1 MNTKKFLAALLIF
14 MQTAVPAA
22 YAEIKTIEA
31 DGIYIVGDDTNEN
44 PAVARERA
52 REDARRAASE
62 KAGVYVESFSEVR
75 SGLLTEDII
84 RTISASVLQIQKS
97 DVTIKVID
105 GDALL
110 FTCHVVATVDSAKV
124 LEHFQQDSQDLAEAA
139 RRNSELEAQLNRV
152 NSELEAL
159 KNQYDAAQ
167 TEKAKAQIRQ
177 QLKRNEQQFEY
188 SQLVEQGDS
197 FYRAKNFSLA
207 IEYYEK
213 ALESYAEDAVAYY
226 RLGNAKRELGNFD
239 DAISNYKKA
248 LKINPRYADAC
259 NNLGYTLELT
269 GSYKDAAENYQRA
282 VECDETYA
290 NAWYNL
296 GNSYLRAENYSQAA
310 ENFSTAIKLNA
321 NYILAYNNLALACE
335 NLGAFDKA
343 LENFTRA
350 IESPA
355 YKSNETLARL
365 YNNRGACY
373 QKLQRFDEAL
383 NDYDKAAELDPSY
396 SAPLNNRERLRLWLQ
411 Q

>member
-1 MNTKKFLAALLIF
+1 MDAKKFLAALLIALS
-14 MQTAVPAA
+14 TATPAA

-31 DGIYIVGDDTNEN
+31 DGIYIVGDGTNEN

-52 REDARRAASE
+52 REDAKRAASE

-110 FTCHVVATVDSAKV
+110 FTCHVVATVDSAKI

-139 RRNSELEAQLNRV
+139 RRQRELKDQLSRV
-152 NSELEAL
+152 NSELAEL

-167 TEKAKAQIRQ
+167 NESAKEKIRA
-177 QLKRNEQQFEY
+177 QLKINEQRFEY
-188 SQLVEQGDS
+188 SQLVEQGND

-207 IEYYEK
+207 IECYKK
-213 ALESYAEDAVAYY
+213 ALEVYAEDAVAYY
-226 RLGNAKRELGNFD
+226 RLGNANRELGNFD
-239 DAISNYKKA
+239 AAISNYRKA

-259 NNLGYTLELT
+259 NNLGYTLELV
-269 GSYKDAAENYQRA
+269 GKYKDAAKNYQRA
-282 VECDETYA
+282 VECDASYA

-296 GNSYLRAENYSQAA
+296 GNSFYRAENFSRAV
-310 ENFSTAIKLNA
+310 ENFSTAVSLDA
-321 NYILAYNNLALACE
+321 NYILAYNNLALAYE
-335 NLGAFDKA
+335 NLDAFDKA

-350 IESPA
+350 IDSPA
-355 YKSNETLARL
+355 YKSAETLARL

-373 QKLQRFDEAL
+373 QKLRRFDEAL
-383 NDYDKAAELDPSY
+383 NDYDKAAELDPDY
-396 SAPLNNRERLRLWLQ
+396 SAPLDNRERLRNWLKK
-411 Q
+411 

>member
-1 MNTKKFLAALLIF
+1 MIMLAA
-14 MQTAVPAA
+14 ASPVS
-22 YAEIKTIEA
+22 AEIKTIEA
-31 DGIYIVGDDTNEN
+31 DGIYIVGDGTNEN

-52 REDARRAASE
+52 REDAKRAASE

-110 FTCHVVATVDSAKV
+110 FTCHVVATVDSAKI

-139 RRNSELEAQLNRV
+139 RRNSELEAQLNHV
-152 NSELEAL
+152 NSELAAL

-167 TEKAKAQIRQ
+167 SEKDREKIRA
-177 QLKRNEQQFEY
+177 QLKINEQRFEY
-188 SQLVEQGDS
+188 SQLLEQGSD

-207 IEYYEK
+207 VEYYEK

-226 RLGNAKRELGNFD
+226 RLGNAQRELGNFD
-239 DAISNYKKA
+239 AAISNYRKA

-269 GSYKDAAENYQRA
+269 GNYKDAAKNYQRA

-290 NAWYNL
+290 NAYYNL
-296 GNSYLRAENYSQAA
+296 GNSYLRAENFSKAA
-310 ENFSTAIKLNA
+310 ENFSKAVSLDS
-321 NYILAYNNLALACE
+321 NYILAYNNLALAYE
-335 NLGAFDKA
+335 NLDAFDKA
-343 LENFTRA
+343 LDNFTRA
-350 IESPA
+350 IESSA
-355 YKSNETLARL
+355 YKSAETLARL

-383 NDYDKAAELDPSY
+383 NDYDKAAELDPDY
-396 SAPLNNRERLRLWLQ
+396 SAPRENRDRLRLWLKQ
-411 Q
+411 